1 VGDGL
6 GDGVVG
12 VLGLGDVD
20 GDADGVRSAGR
31 SPRRSDLDSEQA
43 AANVVTRASR
53 QKPESSFFIRYVP
66 PSGHATPGRGF
77 SNRCALGP
85 RERRWCTLGAATP
98 RRHGGFTR

>member
-1 VGDGL
+1 VWGAGSAPHAHSCYFVAGGVVGDGL

-31 SPRRSDLDSEQA
+31 SPRRSDRDSEQA

-66 PSGHATPGRGF
+66 P
-77 SNRCALGP
+77 
-85 RERRWCTLGAATP
+85 
-98 RRHGGFTR
+98 